1 MKVTVVVDTNII
13 AKEDYVNELRADGSG
28 DVSRPLTVST
38 NDTPEMIEVEVTGRV
53 KGEPVAIVPRK
64 ALRWE

>member
-28 DVSRPLTVST
+28 DVSRPLTVSCLLYT
-38 NDTPEMIEVEVTGRV
+38 SPS
-53 KGEPVAIVPRK
+53 PRD
-64 ALRWE
+64 